1 MPLGKTKGQIA
12 RSDLPFFAFLHIG
25 PIIADFEVDF
35 ERNAD
40 IAGVCHGVDQDGLC
54 LFELIDGCFEQ

>member
-54 LFELIDGCFEQ
+54 LF